1 MDTPPL
7 LPFRSP
13 WNNLYF
19 FFFFNSIVSL
29 TILPVMSSISCHS
42 EGIFQKPLIQCF
54 IYTLSILYLITAW
67 GSFIGEVVGRKYA
80 KVFTGSDD
88 DVSNPQ
94 NYGIQTCEKSNILLY
109 SEAIMVLSCELFFA
123 FFLVLRSIPNKDC
136 PSSNFLFNWSC
147 NPYQSVPIFPL
158 DSAMILMIL
167 PAIFSIITKGQRVV
181 LSLLLCII
189 SLSSLIT
196 SAIILSSIPSIPV
209 IFIYMLMTVVEV
221 VDNVS
226 QLAYIGR
233 LYSTLQK
240 YYDDKRH
247 SAEKKKVDEMK
258 DVIGNV
264 SHDLKTV
271 RVVS

>member
-1 MDTPPL
+1 
-7 LPFRSP
+7 
-13 WNNLYF
+13 
-19 FFFFNSIVSL
+19 
-29 TILPVMSSISCHS
+29 MSSISCHS
-42 EGIFQKPLIQCF
+42 EGIFQNSLIQCS
-54 IYTLSILYLITAW
+54 IYTLAVLYLFTAW
-67 GSFIGEVVGRKYA
+67 GSFIGEIVGPKYA

-88 DVSNPQ
+88 DVKYHQ
-94 NYGIQTCEKSNILLY
+94 NHGIQNPGKSNILLY

-123 FFLVLRSIPNKDC
+123 LFLVLRSIPNKDC
-136 PSSNFLFNWSC
+136 ISANFLFNWSC

-158 DSAMILMIL
+158 DSALILMIL
-167 PAIFSIITKGQRVV
+167 PAIFSIITKGQRVG

-189 SLSSLIT
+189 SLLSLIT

-209 IFIYMLMTVVEV
+209 IFIYMLITVVEV

-233 LYSTLQK
+233 LYSTLQE
-240 YYDDKRH
+240 YYDEKRH

-258 DVIGNV
+258 DVISNV

-271 RVVS
+271 RVR